1 MAVSQ
6 VLKQLILQ
14 AVKLKDELA
23 RKERL
28 ATEARENSEQ
38 ARNAYRECLT
48 GMYQE
53 AVRDRPAVS
62 VPYRI
67 IEVAGVRYLLKLD
80 PSANYCEVG
89 EVAVEV

>member
-14 AVKLKDELA
+14 AVKLKEELLC
-23 RKERL
+23 KEKQ
-28 ATEARENSEQ
+28 ATEARAASED
-38 ARNAYRECLT
+38 ARNQYRKCLT
-48 GMYQE
+48 EMYVE
-53 AVRDRPAVS
+53 AVRGQPAVA